1 MDIIS
6 QSQIYSFFLI
16 YDKIQHFFLIPFFIT
31 IFARMYIIII
41 RYMTLALLGFLQL
54 SIADI
59 LDILLL
65 GLIIFFLF
73 RWIRGSSAMSIFV
86 AIVSLYVI
94 RVMVSAFNMRLMTAI
109 MDMVLDVGVL
119 ALIVIFQPE
128 IRKFLI
134 RLGNRYMNSNQGRA
148 IINKILGKSTPSAL
162 TNTEIV
168 NDLTEACQR
177 MSEDKTGAL
186 IVLTHKNPLDDVIS
200 TGDKIDAIIH
210 PRLITN
216 LFFKNSPLHDGALVV
231 ANNRI
236 VAARCTL
243 PITENKNIPARYG
256 MRHKA
261 AIGITEES
269 DADVIVVSE
278 ETGRISFVRGGQV
291 TPIQNI
297 NELKL
302 LLTEA
307 MGNE

>member
-1 MDIIS
+1 MTNSFRMAIS
-6 QSQIYSFFLI
+6 FGMTERIA
-16 YDKIQHFFLIPFFIT
+16 KKMT
-31 IFARMYIIII
+31 IFARIYKY
-41 RYMTLALLGFLQL
+41 RYMTLAVFGFLQL

-94 RVMVSAFNMRLMTAI
+94 RVIVSAFNMRLMTAI
-109 MDMVLDVGVL
+109 MDMVLDVGML

-134 RLGNRYMNSNQGRA
+134 RLGNRYMNSTRGRA
-148 IINKILGKSTPSAL
+148 IVDRLTGKGKKTAL
-162 TNTEIV
+162 TSSEAV
-168 NDLTEACQR
+168 NDLTEACRR

-186 IVLTHKNPLDDVIS
+186 IVIAHKNPLEEVIS
-200 TGDKIDAIIH
+200 TGDRIDAKIH
-210 PRLITN
+210 RRLIMN
-216 LFFKNSPLHDGALVV
+216 LFFKNSPLHDGALVISG
-231 ANNRI
+231 NRI
-236 VAARCTL
+236 VAVRCTL
-243 PITENKNIPARYG
+243 PITENKNLPAQYG

-269 DADVIVVSE
+269 DADAVVVSE
-278 ETGRISFVRGGQV
+278 ETGRISFVKEGKV
-291 TPIQNI
+291 TAINNI

-302 LLTEA
+302 LLTESL
-307 MGNE
+307 GED